1 MQSKLMF
8 PRALRYLLAVAEHP
22 GFTRAAEV
30 LCVSQ
35 PTLSQ
40 QIKHLEEA
48 LDVQLLDRSGRLVR
62 LTDAGEV
69 YLRYA
74 RRALGEL
81 EAGQRAI
88 HEVLDLSRGSLRV
101 GMTPITE
108 YLTTPILDWF
118 TARYPGI
125 MVRAMEM
132 AQDDIETGVA
142 NDEIDVGIVFSS
154 TLSTPARSAEIESHT
169 LFVETLNLVVGS
181 EHPMAQRTTPVGPEE
196 FARIPLA
203 LLSAKFA
210 LRRHFDLYCVEH
222 ALTPKIAIETNSV
235 NMIVQTVGYGRHAT
249 VLPESIASEL
259 PGLRTLM
266 VLPELPHHSIGVICR
281 VGAYKSPACRAFG
294 DLAVWWTADRGRT
307 PVSGS
312 GAPCPLIDDCL
323 QPDPRCVVPAP

>member
-8 PRALRYLLAVAEHP
+8 PRSLRYLVAVAEHQ
-22 GFTRAAEV
+22 GFTRAAEA

-40 QIKHLEEA
+40 QIKQLEEA
-48 LDVQLLDRSGRLVR
+48 LEVQLLDRSGRTVR

-69 YLRYA
+69 YLRHA

-81 EAGQRAI
+81 EAGKRAI
-88 HEVLDLSRGSLRV
+88 HEVQDLSRGTLRL

-125 MVRAMEM
+125 AIRAMEM
-132 AQDDIETGVA
+132 AQDDIEAGVA

-169 LFVETLNLVVGS
+169 LFVEGLNLAVVR
-181 EHPMAQRTTPVGPEE
+181 EHPMAMRTAPVSADEL
-196 FARIPLA
+196 ARLPLA
-203 LLSAKFA
+203 LLSGKFA

-222 ALTPKIAIETNSV
+222 NITPNIAIETNSV
-235 NMIVQTVGYGRHAT
+235 NMIVQTVAFGRHAT
-249 VLPESIASEL
+249 VLPDSIASEQPRL
-259 PGLRTLM
+259 KSVM
-266 VLPELPHHSIGVICR
+266 VLPELPNHSIGVICR
-281 VGAYKSPACRAFG
+281 IGAYKSPACRAFG
-294 DLAVWWTADRGRT
+294 DLAVWWTADRCRL
-307 PVSGS
+307 PSGVQT
-312 GAPCPLIDDCL
+312 CPMLDSCAQVEKTCL
-323 QPDPRCVVPAP
+323 ATRS